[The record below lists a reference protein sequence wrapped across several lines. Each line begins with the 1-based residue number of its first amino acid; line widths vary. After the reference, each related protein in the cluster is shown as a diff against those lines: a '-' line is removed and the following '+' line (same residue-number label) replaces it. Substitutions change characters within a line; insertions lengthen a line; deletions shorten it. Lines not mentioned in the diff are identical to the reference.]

1 MVLTSGL
8 VTFITARHHIRTSN
22 SSVEARSHSAC
33 GITDGAL
40 NVTAPRLT
48 SALFT
53 DAYHYMGWFLT
64 IPLLTTETL
73 LVMKL
78 RDATFD
84 ANVKFLGLPLD
95 MVSGDKASLTPQVSS
110 KRGVT
115 WPTLVP
121 PSSSAAA
128 WLPGGCLRASP
139 NPRGV
144 GEAHR

>member
-1 MVLTSGL
+1 M
-8 VTFITARHHIRTSN
+8 TFITARHHIRTSN

-84 ANVKFLGLPLD
+84 ANVKFLGVDSTSVIIGGYHGELT
-95 MVSGDKASLTPQVSS
+95 VTGDLSS
-110 KRGVT
+110 CAHC
-115 WPTLVP
+115 PE
-121 PSSSAAA
+121 
-128 WLPGGCLRASP
+128 
-139 NPRGV
+139 GV
-144 GEAHR
+144 GDLQLQV

>member
-8 VTFITARHHIRTSN
+8 VTFITARHHVRTSS

-84 ANVKFLGLPLD
+84 ANVKFLGVDSAFMIIGGYHGELTVTCD
-95 MVSGDKASLTPQVSS
+95 SSRSTSLSPWLSS
-110 KRGVT
+110 FISFT
-115 WPTLVP
+115 
-121 PSSSAAA
+121 S
-128 WLPGGCLRASP
+128 C
-139 NPRGV
+139 
-144 GEAHR
+144 